1 MANREYVGGVA
12 EEDRS
17 AEERRFEELGL
28 EEFFWSFVRL
38 ERRLDDLESILASA
52 LDALAAAETP
62 EQRRAA
68 VEITNQLATMEAAR
82 EFGAAK

>member
-17 AEERRFEELGL
+17 DEERRFEELGL
-28 EEFFWSFVRL
+28 EEFFWSFIRL
-38 ERRLDDLESILASA
+38 QSRVDDLESVLASA
-52 LDALAAAETP
+52 LDALAAAETA

-68 VEITNQLATMEAAR
+68 VEITNQLPTMRAAR
-82 EFGAAK
+82 EFGAAR